1 MSDIVQRL
9 LDPSELST
17 DLAHNQLHFDAADTI
32 KRLRERVMQSA
43 SHTPT
48 YIDPNYLMIEQL
60 LNIITQYEDN
70 MPKWMRESDNA

>member
-1 MSDIVQRL
+1 
-9 LDPSELST
+9 
-17 DLAHNQLHFDAADTI
+17 
-32 KRLRERVMQSA
+32 MQGA

-70 MPKWMRESDNA
+70 MPKWMKESDNA